1 MKLCNQIML
10 LGAQD
15 ATKRLRKHTND
26 YHAMGNDL
34 TTGKHQLKLNKLF
47 GVLVKYFSPLESISS
62 S

>member
-1 MKLCNQIML
+1 ML
-10 LGAQD
+10 LGAQN